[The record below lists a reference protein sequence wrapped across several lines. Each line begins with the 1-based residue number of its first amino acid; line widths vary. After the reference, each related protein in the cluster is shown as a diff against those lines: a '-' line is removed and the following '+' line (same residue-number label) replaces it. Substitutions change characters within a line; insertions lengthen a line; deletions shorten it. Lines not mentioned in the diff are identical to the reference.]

1 MEYIQKK
8 TENFSYMDQ
17 QMMYDEIAGKLTDMS
32 LDALK
37 NEYLNNMEGTENEQ
51 SEQNDRAEARP
62 HWRHS

>member
-37 NEYLNNMEGTENEQ
+37 NEYLNNMEIG
-51 SEQNDRAEARP
+51 RA
-62 HWRHS
+62 HV

>member
-1 MEYIQKK
+1 MIMEEVIDNIMEYIRKK

-37 NEYLNNMEGTENEQ
+37 NEYLNNMEGTENE
-51 SEQNDRAEARP
+51 
-62 HWRHS
+62 

>member
-1 MEYIQKK
+1 MNHGRSYKQNHGVHPQKK

-37 NEYLNNMEGTENEQ
+37 NEYLNNMEGTENE
-51 SEQNDRAEARP
+51 
-62 HWRHS
+62 

>member
-1 MEYIQKK
+1 MIMEEVINKIMEYIQKK

-37 NEYLNNMEGTENEQ
+37 NEYLNNMEGTENE
-51 SEQNDRAEARP
+51 
-62 HWRHS
+62 

>member
-1 MEYIQKK
+1 MEEVINKIMEYIQKK

-37 NEYLNNMEGTENEQ
+37 NEYLNNMEGTEHE
-51 SEQNDRAEARP
+51 
-62 HWRHS
+62 

>member
-8 TENFSYMDQ
+8 TENFSHMDQ

-37 NEYLNNMEGTENEQ
+37 NEYLNNMEGTENE
-51 SEQNDRAEARP
+51 
-62 HWRHS
+62 

>member
-1 MEYIQKK
+1 MEEVINKIMEYIQKK

-37 NEYLNNMEGTENEQ
+37 NEYLNNMEGIENE
-51 SEQNDRAEARP
+51 
-62 HWRHS
+62 

>member
-17 QMMYDEIAGKLTDMS
+17 QMMYDEIVGKLTDMS

-37 NEYLNNMEGTENEQ
+37 NEYLNNMEGTENE
-51 SEQNDRAEARP
+51 
-62 HWRHS
+62 

>member
-1 MEYIQKK
+1 MEKVINKIMEYIQKK

-37 NEYLNNMEGTENEQ
+37 NEYLNNMEGTENE
-51 SEQNDRAEARP
+51 
-62 HWRHS
+62 

>member
-1 MEYIQKK
+1 MEEVINKIMEYIQKK

-37 NEYLNNMEGTENEQ
+37 NKYLNNMEGTENE
-51 SEQNDRAEARP
+51 
-62 HWRHS
+62 

>member
-1 MEYIQKK
+1 MEEVINKIMEYIQKK

-37 NEYLNNMEGTENEQ
+37 KEYLNNMEGTENE
-51 SEQNDRAEARP
+51 
-62 HWRHS
+62 

>member
-1 MEYIQKK
+1 MEEVIDNIMEYIKKK

-37 NEYLNNMEGTENEQ
+37 NEYLNNMEGTENE
-51 SEQNDRAEARP
+51 
-62 HWRHS
+62 

>member
-1 MEYIQKK
+1 MEEVINKIMEYIHKK

-37 NEYLNNMEGTENEQ
+37 NEYLNNMEGTENE
-51 SEQNDRAEARP
+51 
-62 HWRHS
+62 

>member
-1 MEYIQKK
+1 MEEVINEIMEFIKKK

-37 NEYLNNMEGTENEQ
+37 NEYINNNLEETENE
-51 SEQNDRAEARP
+51 
-62 HWRHS
+62 

>member
-17 QMMYDEIAGKLTDMS
+17 QMMYDEIAGKLTGMS

-37 NEYLNNMEGTENEQ
+37 NEYLNNMEGTENE
-51 SEQNDRAEARP
+51 
-62 HWRHS
+62 